1 MLLSQVLFA
10 VLAGLSRRL
19 KIRTEDCKNFQ
30 PCLLQTG
37 WFSYQ
42 ATVGRR
48 PQRCLDGNI
57 KGKRLPLFIRNPWP
71 CWLLS
76 SVSPNTALFMP
87 QFSACYLFIWTT
99 EYQFTKKLDV
109 SICNGDFDLDSWFNT
124 DGCDLLNSQSQKDC
138 RSVSRLR
145 SLMGKRSQVPEPSPR
160 GVFLVVILRV
170 LVGTRTGPFTFEILL
185 RAADQV
191 STHRLHGL
199 DIAAGDCDPNPWIA
213 TSGCPG
219 VLPGPFK
226 ATAAARLPDRLV
238 PRRRRQ
244 RQRWAR
250 RSRSGRRLLQGS
262 LCCMQLSAHRG
273 YDPYGQGHMVGSR

>member
-109 SICNGDFDLDSWFNT
+109 SICSGDFDLDSWFNT
-124 DGCDLLNSQSQKDC
+124 DRCDLLNSQSQKDSAGQWVACGASWENDPKSQNLPHEGFSWSLFSESWWAHEPVLSLLRFFFAPLTRSAHTVSTDLTLRRVIVILTRESRPPAARESC
-138 RSVSRLR
+138 RGPSRPRLR
-145 SLMGKRSQVPEPSPR
+145 RGFLTALCLGDGDSDSGEPGGAGADGVSSRAPYAVCSFLLTEAMTPMGR
-160 GVFLVVILRV
+160 G
-170 LVGTRTGPFTFEILL
+170 T
-185 RAADQV
+185 
-191 STHRLHGL
+191 
-199 DIAAGDCDPNPWIA
+199 W
-213 TSGCPG
+213 
-219 VLPGPFK
+219 
-226 ATAAARLPDRLV
+226 
-238 PRRRRQ
+238 
-244 RQRWAR
+244 
-250 RSRSGRRLLQGS
+250 
-262 LCCMQLSAHRG
+262 
-273 YDPYGQGHMVGSR
+273 